1 MIGTVRYASINI
13 HNGIEPSRR
22 DDLISIGYMLIYFI
36 KGKLPWQGLKAT
48 TVEDKYE
55 KIGCIKKNISLIDL
69 CNGIPKSLIEY
80 FKYCYGL
87 EFKDKPDYDKLIDL
101 LLKILIDN
109 KYNPKQ
115 KIYDWDIEHEEDL
128 VEIF

>member
-1 MIGTVRYASINI
+1 
-13 HNGIEPSRR
+13 
-22 DDLISIGYMLIYFI
+22 

-69 CNGIPKSLIEY
+69 CSGTPEVFIEY